1 MTIEKLIS
9 LMNIKSVP
17 FLIQPD
23 TIRESYQLPIYATAQ
38 GVCYWREESIWSL
51 GMDEESEAETDRIRQ
66 EIKDQIPGLY
76 DGRELDKYVAVYE
89 ILSAVKEYRGEE
101 GDIEIRSLAGYVEL
115 INIVIAEELDFGQIP
130 DMAELRG
137 IISSD
142 QLYRQML
149 FEVCEVDCAKE
160 GYLAGDD
167 VHRRNYCFGN
177 VEYHEKPDK
186 VGVLIYE
193 DCVEVICTREPRVR
207 FRHMLKSEKK
217 LSSEEKIIQALDF
230 WRSAYRN

>member
-101 GDIEIRSLAGYVEL
+101 ENVEMQSLAGYVEL
-115 INIVIAEELDFGQIP
+115 INIMIAEELDFGQIP
-130 DMAELRG
+130 DMAELQE
-137 IISSD
+137 IISGD
-142 QLYRQML
+142 EQYRQMM
-149 FEVCEVDCAKE
+149 FEVCEIDCAK
-160 GYLAGDD
+160 GQHFPGDG
-167 VHRRNYCFGN
+167 VEEKHYRFGN
-177 VEYHEKPDK
+177 TEHYEKPDR
-186 VGVLIYE
+186 VDITIYE
-193 DCVEVICTREPRVR
+193 DCVEVICAREVRVR
-207 FRHMLKSEKK
+207 FRHMLKSEDV
-217 LSSEEKIIQALDF
+217 LSTEQKIIQALDL